1 MISFKS
7 CVQQEKE
14 KLNCKCLNETL
25 KIFVIQIKILPQLLT
40 KLNHEEKNS
49 PTYRSQKGVF
59 VHSHQESLE
68 NTSDPNTISRKSS
81 GTNIPHWESWSSVFT
96 QKHLSILKKH
106 YLMLSSHSSPQ
117 SSHESQAGHFTVIH
131 WCACQDSQ
139 QDHVFFSWKTKSKKP
154 NLYQSFWS
162 DWQNRTLDKKSVSE
176 ILKKGPLFSNRV
188 RQTKKKCIH

>member
-59 VHSHQESLE
+59 VHSHPESLKTPLTPTQFPE
-68 NTSDPNTISRKSS
+68 SHQAQTFPIGSLKVQFSHR
-81 GTNIPHWESWSSVFT
+81 NI
-96 QKHLSILKKH
+96 
-106 YLMLSSHSSPQ
+106 
-117 SSHESQAGHFTVIH
+117 
-131 WCACQDSQ
+131 CQ
-139 QDHVFFSWKTKSKKP
+139 
-154 NLYQSFWS
+154 Y
-162 DWQNRTLDKKSVSE
+162 
-176 ILKKGPLFSNRV
+176 
-188 RQTKKKCIH
+188 